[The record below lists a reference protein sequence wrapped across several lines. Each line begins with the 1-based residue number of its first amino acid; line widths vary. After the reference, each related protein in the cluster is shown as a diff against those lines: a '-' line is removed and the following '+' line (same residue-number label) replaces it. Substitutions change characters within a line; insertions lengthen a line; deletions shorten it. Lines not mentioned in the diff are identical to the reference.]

1 MQAQLGSARD
11 QASETWD
18 NLEALFQSRVHKAM
32 HQLGV
37 PTAEEIRVL
46 TRRVAELNATV
57 QDPVGASRRGP
68 SGRPAR
74 LRRKAPG
81 PGQDGRLK
89 RGHARRHA
97 RPPARRTTIHR
108 RAADASGS
116 RWRAAARSARSTRSA
131 RCTRSASRFEGLD
144 LTDPRHVRG
153 RELGRDDRGRARQ
166 RLRHRGH
173 GRRVHPQRVRPSIPC
188 GRACSCG
195 PRSASTCARIAAIPG
210 LAADIF
216 KQYLRDPGKD
226 WAEAIDPI
234 GRLLPTGL
242 CDNRPFERFLA
253 QMFTGPGR
261 TNDFRELPRSLYIVA
276 TELNSGY
283 SVRFGEPGFDHVPIS
298 RAIQA
303 STALPGLYPP
313 VPIDGHTY
321 VDGALM
327 RTMNASLLLDE
338 GADFVICINPLVAF
352 DAASVPPRATAHRED
367 LDLTHGGLP
376 VVLSQTFRAMIQSRM
391 LVGMRT
397 YKQSYPNTDV
407 LLLEPDRGDDEMF
420 FKNVFRYADR
430 KRLAEHAYQRTRRD
444 LLARPTRLEPILR
457 AARHARCGAT
467 VLEDR
472 TRSFGAAVRERAR
485 RMQPVTGSLHRA
497 LDRLES
503 SLHALR

>member
-1 MQAQLGSARD
+1 MLDLQ
-11 QASETWD
+11 
-18 NLEALFQSRVHKAM
+18 
-32 HQLGV
+32 
-37 PTAEEIRVL
+37 
-46 TRRVAELNATV
+46 
-57 QDPVGASRRGP
+57 
-68 SGRPAR
+68 PA
-74 LRRKAPG
+74 
-81 PGQDGRLK
+81 K
-89 RGHARRHA
+89 R
-97 RPPARRTTIHR
+97 
-108 RAADASGS
+108 
-116 RWRAAARSARSTRSA
+116 RSTP
-131 RCTRSASRFEGLD
+131 SRGRFGLALAGGGPLGAFYEVGTLHAIGESIEGLD
-144 LTDPRHVRG
+144 LTALDMYVGVSSGAMIAAGLVNGYDTADMGQVFIHSSSDQFPM
-153 RELGRDDRGRARQ
+153 
-166 RLRHRGH
+166 
-173 GRRVHPQRVRPSIPC
+173 RPSLFLRPAF
-188 GRACSCG
+188 REYL
-195 PRSASTCARIAAIPG
+195 RRIGAIPG
-210 LAADIF
+210 LAADILG
-216 KQYLRDPGKD
+216 QYLRDPGKD

-261 TNDFRELPRSLYIVA
+261 TNDFRELRRSLYIVA

-313 VPIDGHTY
+313 VEIDRHTY

-352 DAASVPPRATAHRED
+352 DASSVPRRYGEDRAD

-397 YKQSYPNTDV
+397 YKHSYPTTDV
-407 LLLEPDRGDDEMF
+407 LLFEPDRGDDELF

-444 LLARPTRLEPILR
+444 LYRQADALEPLI
-457 AARHARCGAT
+457 ARHGMRLRRDLLA
-467 VLEDR
+467 DR
-472 TRSFGAAVRERAR
+472 SRTFSAAVHERAR
-485 RMQPVTGSLHRA
+485 RMKPVTGPLHRT

-503 SLHALR
+503 RLGVHG

>member
-1 MQAQLGSARD
+1 MLDLQPAKRRLSSRGRFGLALAGGGPLGAFY
-11 QASETWD
+11 E
-18 NLEALFQSRVHKAM
+18 
-32 HQLGV
+32 
-37 PTAEEIRVL
+37 
-46 TRRVAELNATV
+46 
-57 QDPVGASRRGP
+57 VGT
-68 SGRPAR
+68 
-74 LRRKAPG
+74 L
-81 PGQDGRLK
+81 
-89 RGHARRHA
+89 HA
-97 RPPARRTTIHR
+97 IGE
-108 RAADASGS
+108 S
-116 RWRAAARSARSTRSA
+116 
-131 RCTRSASRFEGLD
+131 FEGLD
-144 LTDPRHVRG
+144 LTNLDMYVGVSSGAMIAAGLVNGYDTADMGLVFIHNASP
-153 RELGRDDRGRARQ
+153 EY
-166 RLRHRGH
+166 
-173 GRRVHPQRVRPSIPC
+173 PVRPGLFLRPAF
-188 GRACSCG
+188 REYL
-195 PRSASTCARIAAIPG
+195 RRLNAIPG
-210 LAADIF
+210 LAADILM
-216 KQYLRDPGKD
+216 QYLRDPGKD

-234 GRLLPTGL
+234 GRMLPTGL

-261 TNDFRELPRSLYIVA
+261 TNDFRELRRSLYIVA

-313 VPIDGHTY
+313 VEIDRHTY

-352 DAASVPPRATAHRED
+352 DASSVPRRYGEDRAD

-397 YKQSYPNTDV
+397 YKNSYPTTDV
-407 LLLEPDRGDDEMF
+407 LLFEPDRGDDELF

-444 LLARPTRLEPILR
+444 LYRQADALEPLI
-457 AARHARCGAT
+457 ARHGMRLRRDLLA
-467 VLEDR
+467 DR
-472 TRSFGAAVRERAR
+472 SRTFSAAVHERAR
-485 RMQPVTGSLHRA
+485 RMKPVTGPLHRA

-503 SLHALR
+503 RLGEHG